1 VWNEELTL
9 VWWEAVALMLV
20 AVATTAG
27 AAAVVLRRAVLRRA
41 APVSAVGSHRPAG
54 APADS
59 RPAEAGTDVLT
70 EGLIGAFDLA
80 GSSPAVR
87 AHVQQVLRRAG
98 VVPLD
103 VTPGAPFD
111 PAAHLAVET
120 EQGPPDRWDRVAR
133 QVRVGWTSH
142 GAVVRPAEVVVW
154 TRS

>member
-1 VWNEELTL
+1 MWNELTL
-9 VWWEAVALMLV
+9 AWWEAVALLLF
-20 AVATTAG
+20 AVAATAG
-27 AAAVVLRRAVLRRA
+27 IAALVLRRA
-41 APVSAVGSHRPAG
+41 APAPSVGSHRPAG
-54 APADS
+54 APADR
-59 RPAEAGTDVLT
+59 RPAGAGTDVLT

-120 EQGPPDRWDRVAR
+120 EQGPPDRWGRVAR

-154 TRS
+154 TKS